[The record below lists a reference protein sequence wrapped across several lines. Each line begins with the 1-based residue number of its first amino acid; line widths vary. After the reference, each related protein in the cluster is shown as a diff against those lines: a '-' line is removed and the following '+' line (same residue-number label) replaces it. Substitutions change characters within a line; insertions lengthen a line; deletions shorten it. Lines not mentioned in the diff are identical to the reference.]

1 MLNEQM
7 LVWFPVAALAAY
19 LPAAVLGL
27 VGRERF
33 CRLLGSIGLVALL
46 LGVGSICWVAWRPP
60 MYGPFESMM
69 YLASVIGVVIWFS
82 GRGRAPLPGGW
93 AESLISGILLILLTF
108 PAELDVDFYMYD
120 HALPILFFQLRL
132 VAVGILMSA
141 SLFYLTSLTK
151 LGQNT
156 QRAQLVHNGRN
167 FLLLGMACF
176 LGGEFSGSLWCLL
189 WLGEYW
195 RWTNNFLMATL
206 MFLLMMPAF
215 HLPPRLAAK
224 PVLKALL
231 GGLPGLILFA
241 LTIVHQVLHA

>member
-19 LPAAVLGL
+19 LPATVLGL
-27 VGRERF
+27 MRQARF
-33 CRLLGSIGLVALL
+33 CRILGSIGLLALL
-46 LGVGSICWVAWRPP
+46 SGIGSVCWLAWRPP
-60 MYGPFESMM
+60 MYGPFESMI
-69 YLASVIGVVIWFS
+69 YLAVVIGLVGWFT
-82 GRGRAPLPGGW
+82 GRGPAPLPGGW
-93 AESLISGILLILLTF
+93 SEGLISAILLLLLTF

-120 HALPILFFQLRL
+120 HPLPILFFQLRL

-141 SLFYLTSLTK
+141 SLFYLATLTK
-151 LGQNT
+151 LKQNGE
-156 QRAQLVHNGRN
+156 RALLMQNGRN
-167 FLLLGMACF
+167 FLLLGMTCF
-176 LGGEFSGSLWCLL
+176 LGGEFCGSLWCLL

-231 GGLPGLILFA
+231 GGLPGLILFT

>member
-1 MLNEQM
+1 MLTEQM

-19 LPAAVLGL
+19 FPAAVMGL
-27 VGRERF
+27 LNKTRF
-33 CRLLGSIGLVALL
+33 YRLFGTIGVCALI
-46 LGVGSICWVAWRPP
+46 LGVAAICWVAWRPP

-69 YLASVIGVVIWFS
+69 YLAVVIGISAWFT
-82 GRGRAPLPGGW
+82 GRGFAPLPPGW
-93 AESLISGILLILLTF
+93 PESLISGILVLMLTF

-120 HALPILFFQLRL
+120 HPLPILFFQLRL
-132 VAVGILMSA
+132 VAVGILLTA
-141 SLFYLTSLTK
+141 SLFYLASLTK
-151 LGQNT
+151 LDDNG
-156 QRAQLVHNGRN
+156 QRARLVHNGRN

-176 LGGEFSGSLWCLL
+176 LGGEFCGSLWCLL

-241 LTIVHQVLHA
+241 LTVIHQVIHA